1 MSSLIVVWIAGLGL
15 SLGLPD
21 ARPRAQTRA
30 EGTIYG
36 RVEVGEAP
44 PHPVRRPR
52 VAELGGGIDHEPS
65 EPSPSVVYLR
75 SAPSG
80 GSWRSQP
87 RRATMDQ
94 RNETFVPHVLAIT
107 AGTSV
112 DFPNSDAFYH
122 NVFSLSKARRFD
134 LGRYPA
140 GPSKAARF
148 DLGRYAVGRS
158 KTVRFDTPGV
168 VRVFCDI
175 HSHMNAFV
183 LVFDHPF
190 FAVTDGA
197 GRFRIPGVP
206 PGSHDVVAW
215 REGDS
220 SDPQPVTVPEGGAT
234 ELNFTLR

>member
-1 MSSLIVVWIAGLGL
+1 VVLRASSIVVWIVGLGL

-36 RVEVGEAP
+36 RVEAGEAP

-52 VAELGGGIDHEPS
+52 VAELGGGIDHEPP

-75 SAPSG
+75 SAPSS
-80 GSWRSQP
+80 GSWRSEP

-94 RNETFVPHVLAIT
+94 RNETFVPHVLAVT
-107 AGTSV
+107 VGTIV
-112 DFPNSDAFYH
+112 DFPNSDLVYH
-122 NVFSLSKARRFD
+122 NVFSL
-134 LGRYPA
+134 
-140 GPSKAARF
+140 SKAARF

-206 PGSHDVVAW
+206 PGSYDVVAW